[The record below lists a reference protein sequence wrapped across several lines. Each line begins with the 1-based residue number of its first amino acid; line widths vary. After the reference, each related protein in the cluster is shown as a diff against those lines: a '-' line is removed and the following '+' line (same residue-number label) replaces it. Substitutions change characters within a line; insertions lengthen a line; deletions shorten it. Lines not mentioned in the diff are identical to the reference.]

1 MHKVEGIRKFVPTPA
16 FLKSILLT
24 VLICTAILFYLHEIN
39 ASNLAKICS
48 IAKKKIKID
57 LRGLDF
63 VMS

>member
-16 FLKSILLT
+16 FFRGILLT
-24 VLICTAILFYLHEIN
+24 VLISTAILFYLHEIN

-48 IAKKKIKID
+48 IAKKRIKND
-57 LRGLDF
+57 LRGLDL